1 MKKLKTLFISL
12 TVITT
17 LLHAREPFPDLTNAQ
32 NSINSFD
39 TKLYQTLSRQEGNVN
54 YSAISIYSL
63 LYALQQGA
71 EGKTR
76 EQICQIIDLE
86 PEQKTDTQLKK
97 IITDTE
103 NMTNSLWYKK
113 TLNIKNDYQ
122 RFIKAYAFFIKAVDF
137 YQGSQVRKEINNYIS
152 KQTDRFIE
160 NFLQEDLPQDTQFV
174 LLNTLYFNQKWKTSF
189 DASNTRKQSFHK
201 NSQTQINIPIMHKT
215 TVVPYYENQDFQ
227 IVEFVY
233 KDERYS
239 MIVILPYDYDY
250 DFTDIELHALLQTFN
265 QKKRHKQV
273 QIFFPKFDLTS
284 NYNLIPVLRELGISA
299 AFDPSACNLSKIFTD
314 SKNLYVDTAIHQVRI
329 QVTEKETK
337 AAAVT
342 MFGVKAAA
350 AEPEILFNANHPF
363 AYVIRDNKT
372 GINLFTGI
380 VRNPE

>member
-1 MKKLKTLFISL
+1 
-12 TVITT
+12 
-17 LLHAREPFPDLTNAQ
+17 
-32 NSINSFD
+32 
-39 TKLYQTLSRQEGNVN
+39 
-54 YSAISIYSL
+54 
-63 LYALQQGA
+63 
-71 EGKTR
+71 
-76 EQICQIIDLE
+76 
-86 PEQKTDTQLKK
+86 
-97 IITDTE
+97 
-103 NMTNSLWYKK
+103 
-113 TLNIKNDYQ
+113 
-122 RFIKAYAFFIKAVDF
+122 
-137 YQGSQVRKEINNYIS
+137 
-152 KQTDRFIE
+152 
-160 NFLQEDLPQDTQFV
+160 
-174 LLNTLYFNQKWKTSF
+174 
-189 DASNTRKQSFHK
+189 
-201 NSQTQINIPIMHKT
+201 MHKT

-250 DFTDIELHALLQTFN
+250 DFTDIKLHALLQTFN

-299 AFDPSACNLSKIFTD
+299 AFDPSACNFSKIFTD
-314 SKNLYVDTAIHQVRI
+314 SKNLYVDTAIHQMRI
-329 QVTEKETK
+329 QVNEKETK

-350 AEPEILFNANHPF
+350 AEPEILFNADHPF